1 MWLIWLLVFA
11 ALFIIGV
18 VVFWIFSKIWISIK
32 RDELKFQK
40 EIKEVEEK
48 ENA

>member
-1 MWLIWLLVFA
+1 MWLIWLLAFA

>member
-11 ALFIIGV
+11 SIFIIGG

-40 EIKEVEEK
+40 ELKEVEEK